1 MHSIASQIGNVV
13 QVQTK
18 SGSIFEGVF
27 FTVSPQFDI
36 VLQIVHRL
44 DATTPST
51 SKSSTTSSPS
61 SSTST
66 SAPSTTSSTSS
77 SGISSGNST
86 ISTTEEQSLSS
97 DSIYEVLIFKAN
109 DVVFIKAKDA
119 DLDYA
124 TKDTFQTDT
133 AISKCNGG
141 RFEEKELEPWQFDG
155 DNSSI
160 NGDVGLSLE
169 LDDNANGWDVNDMF
183 SVSEW
188 AREWI
193 SWIFI
198 YILCA
203 LQLHFQFNE
212 SRYGVQSTFDQS
224 LTGYTIQI
232 QKTDTKDFK
241 LVVSTSSWNW
251 NIF

>member
-18 SGSIFEGVF
+18 SGSVFEGIF

-44 DATTPST
+44 EATANL
-51 SKSSTTSSPS
+51 SKSLSSSPM

-66 SAPSTTSSTSS
+66 GTPSNNSSSSS
-77 SGISSGNST
+77 SGISSGHST
-86 ISTTEEQSLSS
+86 ISSLEDQSISS
-97 DSIYEVLIFKAN
+97 DSIYDVLIFKAS

-141 RFEEKELEPWQFDG
+141 RYEEKELEPWQFDG
-155 DNSSI
+155 DNSSN
-160 NGDVGLSLE
+160 NGDVDISLE
-169 LDDNANGWDVNDMF
+169 LDNNANGWDVNDMF
-183 SVSEW
+183 SVRRKFDE
-188 AREWI
+188 
-193 SWIFI
+193 IF
-198 YILCA
+198 
-203 LQLHFQFNE
+203 
-212 SRYGVQSTFDQS
+212 
-224 LTGYTIQI
+224 
-232 QKTDTKDFK
+232 TK
-241 LVVSTSSWNW
+241 
-251 NIF
+251 I

>member
-18 SGSIFEGVF
+18 SGSIFEGIF

-44 DATTPST
+44 ETAANL
-51 SKSSTTSSPS
+51 SKSLSSSPL

-66 SAPSTTSSTSS
+66 GTPSNNSSSSS

-86 ISTTEEQSLSS
+86 TSSLEDQSISS
-97 DSIYEVLIFKAN
+97 DSIYDVLIFKSS

-141 RFEEKELEPWQFDG
+141 RYEEKELEPWQFDG
-155 DNSSI
+155 DNSSV
-160 NGDVGLSLE
+160 NGDVDISLE
-169 LDDNANGWDVNDMF
+169 LDNNANGWDVNDMF
-183 SVSEW
+183 SV
-188 AREWI
+188 RRNFHKTI
-193 SWIFI
+193 TK
-198 YILCA
+198 IL
-203 LQLHFQFNE
+203 
-212 SRYGVQSTFDQS
+212 
-224 LTGYTIQI
+224 
-232 QKTDTKDFK
+232 
-241 LVVSTSSWNW
+241 
-251 NIF
+251 